1 MRCSVWIHTV
11 QSIDSIGN
19 TSSYEVIIN
28 RDAMYNLHNDIH
40 IDEFDHSIVSDRL
53 RQVFERADDK
63 FVSSSS
69 HKLLFQL

>member
-1 MRCSVWIHTV
+1 
-11 QSIDSIGN
+11 
-19 TSSYEVIIN
+19 
-28 RDAMYNLHNDIH
+28 MYNLHNDIH